1 MVRADRGDLSWRPLA
16 ERDFTATAAL
26 ADRCLEAD
34 GGQPFAASPDF
45 LRRAY
50 PVGRYSRAGF
60 DGGGLV
66 CVTSLHGGWLAEPG
80 TGDADVTTGLLDP
93 SWRRRG
99 VGGSAFDWARAM
111 SGRRAIRAEAE
122 ALGDGAHALYL
133 SRGLRQVFAE
143 DVMQLSA
150 LDQVAVPGRLAGLAL
165 SHWGVAAPARFF
177 RVYDAAFRGR
187 PNFPGR
193 TQPQWIEW
201 ISDDEDF
208 RAEWTMLATLDGE
221 DVGFIA
227 GAATGWIVQLG
238 VVPQARGRALGATM
252 IAEVVRR
259 MRSAGETTITLNVN
273 VDNPRAAALY
283 ARAGFIRT
291 GRRARYA

>member
-193 TQPQWIEW
+193 TQP
-201 ISDDEDF
+201 
-208 RAEWTMLATLDGE
+208 
-221 DVGFIA
+221 
-227 GAATGWIVQLG
+227 
-238 VVPQARGRALGATM
+238 
-252 IAEVVRR
+252 
-259 MRSAGETTITLNVN
+259 
-273 VDNPRAAALY
+273 
-283 ARAGFIRT
+283 
-291 GRRARYA
+291 